1 MSINAWEDINW
12 TLVESRIFRLQLRI
26 FKASQNQQK
35 DKVRYLQKRIL
46 KSIDAKVLSVRQV
59 AQTNRG
65 KRSAGVDHK
74 RFLTSEQ
81 KLNLAQNLKLKGKA
95 KPIRRK
101 WIPKAGKAD
110 KRPLGIPTIEDRALQ
125 QLVKLALEPEWEAKA
140 LLGE

>member
-26 FKASQNQQK
+26 FKASQSQQK

-65 KRSAGVDHK
+65 KRSAGVDRK

-95 KPIRRK
+95 KPIRRIVNNFRYLK
-101 WIPKAGKAD
+101 IV
-110 KRPLGIPTIEDRALQ
+110 ES
-125 QLVKLALEPEWEAKA
+125 
-140 LLGE
+140 